1 MSRECEEN
9 NSNVKTL
16 NERRML
22 FDKLIELDFDTI
34 DKAPDFYVYSP
45 CTINT
50 PNKRLKCFIEID
62 FKEDLIEDSEKDSK
76 DDKEETEKQTS
87 SV

>member
-22 FDKLIELDFDTI
+22 FDKLIELDFDKI
-34 DKAPDFYVYSP
+34 DRMPNFYAHSMLA
-45 CTINT
+45 IGRFD
-50 PNKRLKCFIEID
+50 KDLAISIELD
-62 FKEDLIEDSEKDSK
+62 FKEDLQN
-76 DDKEETEKQTS
+76 DKK
-87 SV
+87 